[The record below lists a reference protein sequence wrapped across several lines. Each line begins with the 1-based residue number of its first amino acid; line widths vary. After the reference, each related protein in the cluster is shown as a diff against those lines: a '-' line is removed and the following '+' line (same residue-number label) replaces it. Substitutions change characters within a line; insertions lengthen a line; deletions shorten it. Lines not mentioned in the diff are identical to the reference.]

1 MAKTRGRQAKA
12 EKETTEST
20 PVATGPKFPLNP
32 EATNPPQLFI
42 LPENLCTQARIVQL
56 ENPRHSTNSPYI
68 ICPQNGF
75 YEFTRVSAPKST
87 PRSWLLSS
95 GINNLEKEASEEKNE
110 VETNSKDKLSNNGY
124 VLRNAG
130 LLVATPIDTLFLTL
144 PALASK
150 SELKGSEKKL
160 FLSGEDYLE
169 KVASD
174 SPEIRPLLRNDSI
187 RALLEKRMAVVCD
200 TVEAGDE
207 TMYRISEEKLLAELL
222 KKAARM
228 VKKGLTPS
236 MEEKFVKK
244 ALEVPTPLVLVEET
258 TESTIST
265 PQPET
270 PDTQSTALSTDSV
283 ATSFSEAS
291 TAATSFS
298 EDSSITTTKL
308 VITPTESPIEAPEGV
323 ADLLRLR
330 IALSFI
336 CSKYLSPNM
345 SETVKSLAVSSASDK
360 GFTQLDTH
368 LAHIAKM
375 RQEAFAT
382 RSLGD
387 ASRKRFFDDEDEEGN
402 GESRLE
408 KRRKKEEDEKR
419 KKAGES
425 RGVKNLKKVNVS
437 GMKKMSDF
445 FKKK

>member
-1 MAKTRGRQAKA
+1 
-12 EKETTEST
+12 
-20 PVATGPKFPLNP
+20 
-32 EATNPPQLFI
+32 
-42 LPENLCTQARIVQL
+42 
-56 ENPRHSTNSPYI
+56 
-68 ICPQNGF
+68 
-75 YEFTRVSAPKST
+75 
-87 PRSWLLSS
+87 
-95 GINNLEKEASEEKNE
+95 
-110 VETNSKDKLSNNGY
+110 
-124 VLRNAG
+124 

-150 SELKGSEKKL
+150 SESKGSEKRL

-174 SPEIRPLLRNDSI
+174 SPEIRPLLRNDSV

-200 TVEAGDE
+200 TVDAGDE

-236 MEEKFVKK
+236 MEEKFIRK
-244 ALEVPTPLVLVEET
+244 ALDAPTPLVLVEET
-258 TESTIST
+258 IESTIST

-270 PDTQSTALSTDSV
+270 PDTQSTILSADSV

-291 TAATSFS
+291 TATTSFS
-298 EDSSITTTKL
+298 EDSSTTTKL
-308 VITPTESPIEAPEGV
+308 VLTPTEPPIEAPEGV
-323 ADLLRLR
+323 VDLLRLR

-336 CSKYLSPNM
+336 CSKYLSPKM
-345 SETVKSLAVSSASDK
+345 SETIKSLVASPASGKD
-360 GFTQLDTH
+360 FTPLDTH

-402 GESRLE
+402 GESRAE
-408 KRRKKEEDEKR
+408 KKRKKEEDEKR